1 MIKITIAVL
10 VLHEKSVRS
19 SSCGMFVAGCLYI
32 PIAPPS
38 FFPPFLPPFC
48 VYAYIYFLH
57 PQGCVRIF
65 VQMMVGYTAL
75 TLPSL
80 HTRAP
85 YHPRST

>member
-48 VYAYIYFLH
+48 VYASPLSVFMHIYLLH

-65 VQMMVGYTAL
+65 VQMMVG
-75 TLPSL
+75 
-80 HTRAP
+80 
-85 YHPRST
+85 